1 MTTFHLHLISDS
13 TGETVTTIARA
24 VLAQFDGVEVIE
36 HNWSLI
42 RSKGQLEKLLDTIKE
57 HRGIVLYTLVKP
69 ELEEI
74 LKNSCLA
81 ISVPCVPVLAPV
93 MDAFS
98 LFLTREVQH
107 RPGGQHE
114 LDEEYFKRI
123 EAMQF
128 ALSHD
133 DGQALFD
140 IDRADVI
147 LVGVSR
153 TSKTPTCIY
162 LANRGLKAGNV
173 PFIPNQSLPEEI
185 AKAKQSLIVGLT
197 TTPQRLV
204 QVRRNRLRQMQETG
218 LEGYV
223 DLETVRGEIKEARDF
238 FAKQSWPIID
248 VTRRSIE
255 ETAAAVL
262 SLYRGTRVGQ

>member
-1 MTTFHLHLISDS
+1 
-13 TGETVTTIARA
+13 
-24 VLAQFDGVEVIE
+24 
-36 HNWSLI
+36 
-42 RSKGQLEKLLDTIKE
+42 
-57 HRGIVLYTLVKP
+57 
-69 ELEEI
+69 
-74 LKNSCLA
+74 
-81 ISVPCVPVLAPV
+81 
-93 MDAFS
+93 
-98 LFLTREVQH
+98 
-107 RPGGQHE
+107 
-114 LDEEYFKRI
+114 
-123 EAMQF
+123 MQF
-128 ALSHD
+128 GLSHD

-140 IDRADVI
+140 IDRADVF

-262 SLYRGTRVGQ
+262 SLYRGTLVGQ